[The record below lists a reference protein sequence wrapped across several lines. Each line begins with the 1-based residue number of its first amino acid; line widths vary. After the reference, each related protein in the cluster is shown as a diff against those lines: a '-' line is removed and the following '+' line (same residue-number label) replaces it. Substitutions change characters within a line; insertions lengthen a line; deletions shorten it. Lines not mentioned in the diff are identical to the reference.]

1 MKLFLVSIT
10 TKLITIDSNIQTVDD
25 RFGRTTIESFS

>member
-10 TKLITIDSNIQTVDD
+10 AKSITIDSNIQTVDD